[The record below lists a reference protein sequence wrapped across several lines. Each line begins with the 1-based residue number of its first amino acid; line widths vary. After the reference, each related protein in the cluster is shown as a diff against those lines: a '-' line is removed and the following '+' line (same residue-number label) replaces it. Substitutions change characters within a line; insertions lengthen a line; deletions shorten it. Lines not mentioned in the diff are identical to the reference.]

1 MATAIRQPDPV
12 HAVVRGYLPDG
23 KSSWPDPSP
32 FEGPGGVP
40 VIKLLD
46 SFDLFIDGDDVDLPG
61 GARRLVAFLALT
73 GTLVGRDHVAYRL
86 WPDIDELRSQANLRS
101 ALWRVRQSDGGLI
114 ENVGGRLRLG
124 QHVYVDARAA
134 LQAAQD
140 VLAGRDVGP
149 AEVLHDILT
158 AGDLLND
165 WYDPWVVEHR
175 ERLRQLRLHALESL
189 SLRQL
194 ESGEVAAAIESALA
208 AVAAEPLRESAQR
221 VLIRAH
227 LTEANNAEALR
238 QYERFRS
245 LLFRELG
252 IWPSARLEELIAPVR
267 AGRPRAAAHH

>member
-1 MATAIRQPDPV
+1 MPF
-12 HAVVRGYLPDG
+12 DG
-23 KSSWPDPSP
+23 QGK
-32 FEGPGGVP
+32 VP
-40 VIKLLD
+40 VVKLLD
-46 SFDLFIDGDDVDLPG
+46 SFGLFVAGREIDLPA
-61 GARRLVAFLALT
+61 GARRLIAFLALG
-73 GTLVGRDHVAYRL
+73 GTFVGRDHVAYTL

-101 ALWRVRQSDGGLI
+101 ALWRVRQADGGLI
-114 ENVGGRLRLG
+114 ENIGGRLRLG
-124 QHVYVDARAA
+124 RHAYVDARAA

-149 AEVLHDILT
+149 AEALHRVLT
-158 AGDLLND
+158 AGDLLDD
-165 WYDPWVVEHR
+165 WYDSWVVEHR
-175 ERLRQLRLHALESL
+175 ERLRQLRLHALEAL

-245 LLFRELG
+245 LLFRELA
-252 IWPSARLEELIAPVR
+252 IWPSAQLEELIAPVR

>member
-1 MATAIRQPDPV
+1 MAGCVWAS
-12 HAVVRGYLPDG
+12 HA
-23 KSSWPDPSP
+23 
-32 FEGPGGVP
+32 
-40 VIKLLD
+40 
-46 SFDLFIDGDDVDLPG
+46 
-61 GARRLVAFLALT
+61 
-73 GTLVGRDHVAYRL
+73 
-86 WPDIDELRSQANLRS
+86 
-101 ALWRVRQSDGGLI
+101 
-114 ENVGGRLRLG
+114 
-124 QHVYVDARAA
+124 YVDAQAA
-134 LQAAQD
+134 LQAAQE

-149 AEVLHDILT
+149 AEVLHRILT